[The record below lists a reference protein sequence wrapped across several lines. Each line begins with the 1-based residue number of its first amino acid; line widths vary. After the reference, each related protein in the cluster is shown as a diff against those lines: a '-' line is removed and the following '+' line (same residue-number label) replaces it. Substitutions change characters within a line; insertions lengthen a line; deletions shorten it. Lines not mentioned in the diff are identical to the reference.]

1 MTLTWPSLRLVAS
14 FTVENR
20 GRLDRRPV
28 KGKIRNLAT
37 ISSLE
42 FAYSHGA
49 GCSGC
54 RKLPAVGFSVTSITF
69 ACSQFVVS
77 SYGFG
82 ITKKQQILR
91 QKLKVSSYYRS
102 SFIDE

>member
-49 GCSGC
+49 GCSGS

-69 ACSQFVVS
+69 ACSQFLVMDLALQ
-77 SYGFG
+77 
-82 ITKKQQILR
+82 KKQQILR

>member
-42 FAYSHGA
+42 FSYSHGA

-54 RKLPAVGFSVTSITF
+54 RKLPAVGFSVTNITF

-82 ITKKQQILR
+82 ITKKTANIKTKTQSIELLS
-91 QKLKVSSYYRS
+91 K
-102 SFIDE
+102 